1 MAQSRAQIEANI
13 RYNKKTYDR
22 IELKLRKEAD
32 INGDVLRAHAAE
44 TGESINSF
52 LLRAV
57 AETIERDK
65 RSMSEKEPGST
76 G

>member
-65 RSMSEKEPGST
+65 RSMSEKEQGSA

>member
-44 TGESINSF
+44 TDRKS
-52 LLRAV
+52 V
-57 AETIERDK
+57 V
-65 RSMSEKEPGST
+65 
-76 G
+76 